1 MVTFET
7 LFNFLL
13 VLIAVA
19 GGSYSIGYAIGK
31 FSGKRK

>member
-7 LFNFLL
+7 LFNFSL

-19 GGSYSIGYAIGK
+19 GGSYSIGYAIGQL
-31 FSGKRK
+31 SGKQK